1 MGACQPVLVSV
12 RVLPVLYVWI
22 HRRARIGGAG
32 MMPAIERSH
41 YLHDKS
47 FSCCARFFSFFFFS
61 SRFSSAIFIIIIFD
75 SFLFFFSSLLSSSL
89 LTSLPLLTTLSST
102 NLRHQ
107 VSVSRVSV
115 PLLLLPTTASQ
126 PLSLG
131 SQPETHTVHGSMAR
145 SAYFI
150 YI

>member
-12 RVLPVLYVWI
+12 RVLPVLYVWWI

-47 FSCCARFFSFFFFS
+47 FSCCARFFFFHLVFLLLSLLLLFLIPS
-61 SRFSSAIFIIIIFD
+61 S
-75 SFLFFFSSLLSSSL
+75 FSSLLFSPL
-89 LTSLPLLTTLSST
+89 LTSLSST